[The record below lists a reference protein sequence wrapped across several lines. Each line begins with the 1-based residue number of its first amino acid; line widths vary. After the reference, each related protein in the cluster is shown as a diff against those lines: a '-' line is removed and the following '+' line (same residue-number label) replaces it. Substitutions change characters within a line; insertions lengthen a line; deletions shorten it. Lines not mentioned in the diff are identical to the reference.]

1 MAEKV
6 QDKKQKNP
14 QQGGKGSEDYRGQ
27 KPGGDKGPQRDGGD
41 QKKGDQK
48 KKW

>member
-6 QDKKQKNP
+6 QDKKQKHP
-14 QQGGKGSEDYRGQ
+14 AGKGSEEQRGQ
-27 KPGGDKGPQRDGGD
+27 KPGDKSGHADNT
-41 QKKGDQK
+41 KKGTDNK

>member
-14 QQGGKGSEDYRGQ
+14 QGGKGSEDYRGQ
-27 KPGGDKGPQRDGGD
+27 KPGEKGPQKDGD
-41 QKKGDQK
+41 QKKGNDK